1 MRDVKNDI
9 TSVWVIQPKIKNEL
23 SKRTVKASFGEAIA
37 LSKALP
43 GIRIM
48 GSTLVSIETLSP
60 KEFFG
65 SGKVDQLAE
74 MFEVEKIDLV
84 IINCQI
90 SPVQQRNLEKKWK
103 VSKTPSYIILCSYSA

>member
-9 TSVWVIQPKIKNEL
+9 TAVWVIQPKIKNDL
-23 SKRTVKASFGEAIA
+23 VKKTIETSFGEAIA

-43 GIRIM
+43 GITIM

-65 SGKVDQLAE
+65 SGKVDKL
-74 MFEVEKIDLV
+74 LR
-84 IINCQI
+84 C
-90 SPVQQRNLEKKWK
+90 L
-103 VSKTPSYIILCSYSA
+103 T

>member
-9 TSVWVIQPKIKNEL
+9 TAVWVIQPKIKNDL
-23 SKRTVKASFGEAIA
+23 INRTIDASFDEAVA

-43 GIRIM
+43 GITMI

-65 SGKVDQLAE
+65 SGKVNQLAK
-74 MFEVEKIDLV
+74 MFDLEKIDLV
-84 IINCQI
+84 IINSHYLPCN
-90 SPVQQRNLEKKWK
+90 SE
-103 VSKTPSYIILCSYSA
+103 T